1 MEIRNPGL
9 VDYREALRI
18 QYDIAE
24 RLKGQGDQGDQGVCL
39 ILEHPPVITLGANK
53 NLNMVHFTPP
63 GVEVVQTKR
72 GGGATAH
79 NPGQLVLYP
88 VVNLKALRL
97 SVKDFVGAVLDMG
110 VALLD
115 HLGVSAKVRMDAL
128 GLWVGD
134 RKIASMGVHV
144 SRYVTAHG
152 IAINLDNDLSLFE
165 AMTPCGLNGV
175 QMTSAAV
182 ERGRHVDM
190 DEAKAHLAKI
200 ISERWDS

>member
-1 MEIRNPGL
+1 MEIKDLGL

-24 RLKGQGDQGDQGVCL
+24 SLKGQGDQGVCL

-63 GVEVVQTKR
+63 GVEAVQTRR

-97 SVKDFVGAVLDMG
+97 SVKDFVTAVLDMG
-110 VALLD
+110 VALLGR
-115 HLGVSAKVRMDAL
+115 LGVPAKVRMDAL
-128 GLWVGD
+128 GLWVGE
-134 RKIASMGVHV
+134 RKIASMGIHV

-152 IAINLDNDLSLFE
+152 VAINLNNDLSIFE
-165 AMTPCGLNGV
+165 TMTPCGLHGV
-175 QMTSAAV
+175 AMTSAAK
-182 ERGRHVDM
+182 ERGEPVDM
-190 DEAKAHLAKI
+190 VEAKAYLAKI
-200 ISERWDS
+200 ISERWCC